1 MRLSPNA
8 AKVIH
13 DAVHAHFGK
22 DAEVW
27 LFGSRVDDSRK
38 GGDIDLYVETDEMD
52 AGVISKQ
59 RSKFLAALYIHLG
72 EQKIDVLVKSRR
84 KATALTIHTIAREEG
99 VRL

>member
-1 MRLSPNA
+1 MRLTA
-8 AKVIH
+8 QETTAIH
-13 DAVHAHFGK
+13 DAVNRHFG
-22 DAEVW
+22 DSAEVW
-27 LFGSRVDDSRK
+27 LFGSRVDDQRR

-52 AGVISKQ
+52 SGVISKQ
-59 RSKFLAALYIHLG
+59 RSKFLASLYMQLG

>member
-1 MRLSPNA
+1 MPYTRISVRMP
-8 AKVIH
+8 KFGCS
-13 DAVHAHFGK
+13 AHGWTIR
-22 DAEVW
+22 A
-27 LFGSRVDDSRK
+27 RVGILISN
-38 GGDIDLYVETDEMD
+38 VETDEMD

-59 RSKFLAALYIHLG
+59 RSKLLAALYIHLG

>member
-13 DAVHAHFGK
+13 NAVHAHFGE

-38 GGDIDLYVETDEMD
+38 GGDIDLYVETDLTD
-52 AGVISKQ
+52 GDTIFRK
-59 RSKFLAALYIHLG
+59 RIKLLAELSRPLAERKVDL
-72 EQKIDVLVKSRR
+72 VVKSRGSQQN
-84 KATALTIHTIAREEG
+84 LPIYQVARESG